1 MDLGVQQLLRDASRL
16 FTAPLFQMG
25 ETAVSLSAIC
35 QLIVALLIVFVLTG
49 IFKNFLK
56 RRLLFR
62 LGIDEGNRE
71 AIATIISY
79 AVGTLCFVVVLQ
91 STNFNLASLA
101 VLAGGLGVGIGF
113 GLQDATK
120 NFVSG
125 ITLLLERKLKVGDF
139 VEFDGLSGYIKE
151 IAIRSTLIR
160 TKDGGDVVVPN
171 SKLVETRLLNWSY
184 DNFTARIHI
193 PVKVAYESDPVLVTE
208 TLLKSAYMES
218 AVLQEPAPEVIFKEF
233 GDNCL
238 NFELWVWVNR
248 IDREPQIKSPL
259 NFIIEYHLRQQK
271 ISISFPKMEV
281 SVRNPEVFIQS
292 LSPQT
297 NTQNIFGVEQRHS
310 TGQPS
315 NLLTL
320 QNLLRQVN
328 YFQNFTELEL
338 RKLVE
343 VGYRKRLPALEILF
357 REDEPGDAFYI
368 ILSGSVKAFVEKLNK
383 PLATLQAGQFFG
395 ELALMLGIPRTATVQ
410 ALEDTIL
417 FVINNKGFKKI
428 LQEHPDLAEVIIQE
442 LGKHQEE
449 LVERQQQLR
458 EVGLLDAEEDDKNP
472 LIWVRKR
479 LKNLFSL

>member
-1 MDLGVQQLLRDASRL
+1 MDLGIQELLRDASSL

-25 ETAVSLSAIC
+25 ETPVSLSAIC
-35 QLIVALLIVFVLTG
+35 QLIVALLIVVVLTG
-49 IFKNFLK
+49 IFNNFLK

-91 STNFNLASLA
+91 STNFNLASLV

-125 ITLLLERKLKVGDF
+125 VNLLLERKIKVGDF

-160 TKDGGDVVVPN
+160 TKDGGDLVVLN

-193 PVKVAYESDPVLVTE
+193 LVKVAYESDPVLVTE

-233 GDNCL
+233 GDNSL

-248 IDREPQIKSPL
+248 IDREPQIKNSL

-271 ISISFPKMEV
+271 ISISFPQMEV

-292 LSPQT
+292 LFPQT
-297 NTQNIFGVEQRHS
+297 NTQNIVGVEQRPS

-320 QNLLRQVN
+320 QNLLR
-328 YFQNFTELEL
+328 
-338 RKLVE
+338 
-343 VGYRKRLPALEILF
+343 
-357 REDEPGDAFYI
+357 
-368 ILSGSVKAFVEKLNK
+368 
-383 PLATLQAGQFFG
+383 
-395 ELALMLGIPRTATVQ
+395 
-410 ALEDTIL
+410 
-417 FVINNKGFKKI
+417 
-428 LQEHPDLAEVIIQE
+428 
-442 LGKHQEE
+442 
-449 LVERQQQLR
+449 
-458 EVGLLDAEEDDKNP
+458 
-472 LIWVRKR
+472 
-479 LKNLFSL
+479 